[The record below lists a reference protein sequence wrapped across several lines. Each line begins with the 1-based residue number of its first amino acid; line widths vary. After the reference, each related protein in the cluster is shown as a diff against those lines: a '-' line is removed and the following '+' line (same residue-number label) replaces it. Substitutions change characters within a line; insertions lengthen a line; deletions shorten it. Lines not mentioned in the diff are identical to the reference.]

1 MYVRL
6 RPACSFVPRRK
17 KHVACQK
24 FRHHDFALPAN
35 MGQKWCQTNLPSDS
49 VRRLTLPRE
58 FVGRAWDKGWRDW
71 QIDRL
76 FSPPDAS
83 VKGSRRFDAEATLAC
98 CVLFSCC
105 RSNEVLRRTH
115 GKDDRVLYTAKLSQG
130 FKVVSPS
137 RAWQGA
143 GISTGGTKISVTGS
157 ETRTAK
163 LRFEQGE
170 ATVMS
175 KQKNCGVVVACSL
188 LAAFA
193 LAPGA
198 AAQT

>member
-1 MYVRL
+1 VGPRL
-6 RPACSFVPRRK
+6 GGLAI
-17 KHVACQK
+17 
-24 FRHHDFALPAN
+24 
-35 MGQKWCQTNLPSDS
+35 G
-49 VRRLTLPRE
+49 
-58 FVGRAWDKGWRDW
+58 
-71 QIDRL
+71 RL
-76 FSPPDAS
+76 FSSPDGR
-83 VKGSRRFDAEATLAC
+83 VKGSRRFGAEATLAC

-115 GKDDRVLYTAKLSQG
+115 GKDNRVLYTAKLPQG

-175 KQKNCGVVVACSL
+175 KQKNCGGVLPASGFRSSTGNRGANLRPPWARCHLTVLLLNSSAALKSGLSL
-188 LAAFA
+188 HVGDNSVRTD
-193 LAPGA
+193 PSNQIVGRK
-198 AAQT
+198 